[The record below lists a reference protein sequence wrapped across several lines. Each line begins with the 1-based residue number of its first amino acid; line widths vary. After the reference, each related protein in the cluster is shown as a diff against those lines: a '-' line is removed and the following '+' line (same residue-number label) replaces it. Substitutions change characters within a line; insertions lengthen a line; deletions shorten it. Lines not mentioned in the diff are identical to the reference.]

1 MKRTLILLAAT
12 FMGGSVSIAYADSAL
27 VIESWR
33 NDDLNIWQDTII
45 PAFEKAHPDIKVTF
59 QPTAPTE
66 YDGALSAKLDSGTAG
81 DLITCRP
88 FDKSLQMFQKNQL
101 SALNDLSGMGNFSAI
116 AKVAWTTDDGKSTF
130 CVPMAAVIHG
140 FFYNKDAFKKLGIQA
155 PATWDEFFADADK
168 IKKDGTYTAVAL
180 GTPDQWEAGYMGY
193 LNIGPNYWKGEDGRL
208 ALIKG
213 TQKLTD
219 AAWVEPMKTMARMSA
234 YMGDGYKAQS
244 YPDSQN
250 LFELGRA
257 AIYPTGSW
265 EISGFRAGAKFELGV
280 FPPPVLKAGDPCY
293 ITDHDDIALGL
304 NANSKNKEA
313 AKVFLSWVA
322 SAEFAAL
329 YANALPGFFSLSNAK
344 VELKDP
350 LAQEFVS
357 WRGKCKSTIRATY
370 QILSR
375 GKPTLDTELG
385 VETSN
390 VVNGTE
396 TPEAAMKKLQD
407 GLASWYAPQKN

>member
-1 MKRTLILLAAT
+1 MKKSLILAAA
-12 FMGGSVSIAYADSAL
+12 FLGGSASAAFADSAL
-27 VIESWR
+27 TIESWR
-33 NDDLNIWQDTII
+33 NDDLNIWQDTLV
-45 PAFEKAHPDIKVTF
+45 PAFEKAHPGIKVTF

-66 YDGALSAKLDSGTAG
+66 YDGALNAKLDSGTAG

-101 SALNDLSGMGNFSAI
+101 SALNDLPGIDNFNKI
-116 AKVAWTTDDGKSTF
+116 AKVAWSTDDGKSTF
-130 CVPMAAVIHG
+130 CVPMASVIHG
-140 FFYNKDAFKKLGIQA
+140 FIYNKDAFKKVGIQ
-155 PATWDEFFADADK
+155 PPETWDEYFADLDK
-168 IKKDGTYTAVAL
+168 IKKDGAYVPLAL
-180 GTPDQWEAGYMGY
+180 GTPDQWEAAYMGY
-193 LNIGPNYWKGEDGRL
+193 MNIGPNFWKGEDGRL

-213 TQKLTD
+213 TQRLTD
-219 AAWVEPMKTMARMSA
+219 ANWVEPMKIMARMIP

-257 AIYPTGSW
+257 AIYPAGSW
-265 EISGFRAGAKFELGV
+265 EISGFRAAAKFEMGL
-280 FPPPVLKAGDPCY
+280 FPPPVAKKGDDCY

-304 NANSKNKEA
+304 NANSKNKDA

-322 SAEFAAL
+322 APEFAGL
-329 YANALPGFFSLSNAK
+329 YANALPGFFSLSSAK

-407 GLASWYAPQKN
+407 GLSSWYPPQKM

>member
-140 FFYNKDAFKKLGIQA
+140 FFYNKDAFKKLAIQA
-155 PATWDEFFADADK
+155 PTTWDEFFADADK

-180 GTPDQWEAGYMGY
+180 GTPDQWEAAYMGY

-234 YMGDGYKAQS
+234 MGIRRSPIRIARTCSSSVAQPS
-244 YPDSQN
+244 IPPA
-250 LFELGRA
+250 LGRS
-257 AIYPTGSW
+257 P
-265 EISGFRAGAKFELGV
+265 
-280 FPPPVLKAGDPCY
+280 
-293 ITDHDDIALGL
+293 
-304 NANSKNKEA
+304 
-313 AKVFLSWVA
+313 A
-322 SAEFAAL
+322 SAPA
-329 YANALPGFFSLSNAK
+329 PSSNWACSRRRSSRRAT
-344 VELKDP
+344 LATSPITTISP
-350 LAQEFVS
+350 LA
-357 WRGKCKSTIRATY
+357 
-370 QILSR
+370 
-375 GKPTLDTELG
+375 
-385 VETSN
+385 
-390 VVNGTE
+390 
-396 TPEAAMKKLQD
+396 
-407 GLASWYAPQKN
+407 